1 MKIEQDYEEE
11 TFRKLAEPRNGTK
24 MYELFSDDDPDRTL
38 EDGSSA
44 AARQGGQENRPIQRV
59 RRRRFVI
66 VNGHFR
72 PYCSLDGVHM
82 VSNLIHVHSSFHVES
97 A

>member
-1 MKIEQDYEEE
+1 VVDRAEVKKRRFANSQSREMEKID
-11 TFRKLAEPRNGTK
+11 K
-24 MYELFSDDDPDRTL
+24 LFSDDDPDRTL
-38 EDGSSA
+38 EDSPSA
-44 AARQGGQENRPIQRV
+44 AARQGGQEDRQIQRV
-59 RRRRFVI
+59 RRRGLIV

-82 VSNLIHVHSSFHVES
+82 VSDRLFLLL